1 MIATVRDRER
11 ATESVCG
18 LVGRAWDGF
27 GRVRESERERE
38 SESVC
43 ERERV
48 CERE

>member
-1 MIATVRDRER
+1 MRDRER

-27 GRVRESERERE
+27 GRVRERVRE

-43 ERERV
+43 ERERESAR
-48 CERE
+48 ERVKA

>member
-27 GRVRESERERE
+27 GRVRESERE